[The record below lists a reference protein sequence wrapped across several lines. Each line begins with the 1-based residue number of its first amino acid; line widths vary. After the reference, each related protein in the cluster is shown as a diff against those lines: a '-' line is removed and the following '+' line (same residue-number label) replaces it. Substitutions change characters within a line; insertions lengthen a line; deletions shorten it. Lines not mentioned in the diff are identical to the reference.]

1 MAQGLR
7 SPQAVVRAAVVTALD
22 SHREVV
28 AALAALT
35 LGNLAAWGAT
45 AGLIEFRP
53 VLGEVLPW
61 LAAALAVPAA
71 AGLAITRWALS
82 QPAGLMLRRV

>member
-1 MAQGLR
+1 MGATRRQTLT
-7 SPQAVVRAAVVTALD
+7 AAAI
-22 SHREVV
+22 EFAIIGGV
-28 AALAALT
+28 AALAALA
-35 LGNLAAWGAT
+35 LGNLAAWGVT
-45 AGLIEFRP
+45 AGLIEFRL

-61 LAAALAVPAA
+61 LAAAIAVPAA